1 MDLECVSTG
10 GDIGARQKILQDF
23 AMPEKEWASVW
34 LIKPAPEEAVDMDRI
49 RNTNFFQSQCES
61 CLLTGLN

>member
-10 GDIGARQKILQDF
+10 GDIGTRQKIHQDF

-34 LIKPAPEEAVDMDRI
+34 LIQPAPKEAVDMDCI
-49 RNTNFFQSQCES
+49 QSTNFFQSQ
-61 CLLTGLN
+61 

>member
-10 GDIGARQKILQDF
+10 GDVGAGQKIHQDF
-23 AMPEKEWASVW
+23 AMPENEWASIR
-34 LIKPAPEEAVDMDRI
+34 LIKPAPKEAVDMDCI
-49 RNTNFFQSQCES
+49 RSTNFFQSQWES